1 MVAPHSSAIAL
12 LAALL
17 MAIAIFSVQN
27 ATPISLKF
35 LWLTSVPIPMGII
48 FTFSL
53 CLGLLAGLVRIP
65 SRSTPI
71 FSSER
76 WDEEEAD

>member
-1 MVAPHSSAIAL
+1 MVAPHSSAIAIF
-12 LAALL
+12 AASI

-35 LWLTSVPIPMGII
+35 LWLTSVPIPMGVI
-48 FTFSL
+48 FAFSL

-65 SRSTPI
+65 SRSSPT
-71 FSSER
+71 FSSES
-76 WDEEEAD
+76 WDEERAD